1 MNSLVSGGRGVMP
14 AGGGVRI
21 SNKQFDVRPASISSA
36 TIPGQ
41 QTMSDHALRGARPP
55 EVDAAQ
61 LLDNGRWTTYQKLLI
76 FATALTIV
84 LDGIDNQLLPNAVP
98 ALIQEWGRPRR
109 EFTDAL
115 AIGPFGMLLGGLFGG
130 MVGDRWGRRPALL
143 GSVLTFGAFTA
154 ALAFVNSIDALA
166 VMRFLAGL
174 GLGGAMPNAAT
185 LASEYVP
192 ARNRPLA
199 VTLTI
204 VSIPLGGALA
214 GELAAMVI
222 PASGWRVLFAGAGL
236 ISIVVAAVLWWLLP
250 ESPTFLARHRASWP
264 HLVRVLRRAGHELP
278 DDAVF
283 VTREPQRQAGTGVGR
298 LFAGDMA
305 RDTIAIWVA
314 FFFGLM
320 TYYAVV
326 LLLPALLT
334 ARDVGFSQ
342 PTASRALAMWN
353 YGGVVAA
360 VLGAVAMQRV
370 GSRVAMLS
378 MAAGA
383 VMCGSLL
390 ALVPLEPSRTAT
402 LLFVILLA
410 GACVNGVQTTMYALV
425 AHIYPTEIRST
436 GIGTAVAVG
445 RIGNVLAAYAGS
457 IAIDRGGTSGYF
469 LTWSGFMLVVLLALA
484 SIKRHVSRTR

>member
-1 MNSLVSGGRGVMP
+1 
-14 AGGGVRI
+14 
-21 SNKQFDVRPASISSA
+21 
-36 TIPGQ
+36 
-41 QTMSDHALRGARPP
+41 MSERDFPGARPSAI
-55 EVDAAQ
+55 DAAQ
-61 LLDNGRWTTYQKLLI
+61 LLDSGRWSTYQKLLI
-76 FATALTIV
+76 FATAVTIV
-84 LDGIDNQLLPNAVP
+84 LDGVDNQLLPNAVP
-98 ALIQEWGRPRR
+98 TLIQEWGRPRR

-115 AIGPFGMLLGGLFGG
+115 AIGPFGMMLGGLFGG
-130 MVGDRWGRRPALL
+130 IVGDRWGRRPALL
-143 GSVLTFGAFTA
+143 ASVLIFGAFTA
-154 ALAFVNSIDALA
+154 ALAFVSSIEALA
-166 VMRFLAGL
+166 VIRFLAGL

-204 VSIPLGGALA
+204 VAIPLGGALA

-222 PASGWRVLFAGAGL
+222 PVFGWRVLFAAAGL
-236 ISIVVAAVLWWLLP
+236 ISIVVAVLLWWWLP
-250 ESPTFLARHRASWP
+250 ESPTFLARHRVRWP
-264 HLVRVLRRAGHELP
+264 QLVRVLRRAGHEIP

-283 VTREPQRQAGTGVGR
+283 VVREQHRQAGGGFAR

-334 ARDVGFSQ
+334 APDVGFSQ

-353 YGGVVAA
+353 YGGVLAA

-378 MAAGA
+378 MAAAA
-383 VMCGSLL
+383 VICGSLL
-390 ALVPLEPSRTAT
+390 AFVPLEPSRATT
-402 LLFVILLA
+402 LLFLILLA
-410 GACVNGVQTTMYALV
+410 GAFVNGVQTTMYALV

-436 GIGTAVAVG
+436 GVGTAVAIG

-469 LTWSGFMLVVLLALA
+469 FTWSGFMLVVLLALA
-484 SIKRHVSRTR
+484 SIKRHVSRAR

>member
-1 MNSLVSGGRGVMP
+1 
-14 AGGGVRI
+14 
-21 SNKQFDVRPASISSA
+21 
-36 TIPGQ
+36 
-41 QTMSDHALRGARPP
+41 MSEQDLRSTRPP
-55 EVDAAQ
+55 GIDAAH

-84 LDGIDNQLLPNAVP
+84 LDGVDNQLLPNAVP
-98 ALIQEWGRPRR
+98 TLIQEWGRPRR

-115 AIGPFGMLLGGLFGG
+115 AIGPFGMMLGGLFGG
-130 MVGDRWGRRPALL
+130 VLGDRWGRRPALL
-143 GSVLTFGAFTA
+143 GSVLIFGAFTA
-154 ALAFVNSIDALA
+154 ALALVNSIDALA
-166 VMRFLAGL
+166 VVRFLAGV

-222 PASGWRVLFAGAGL
+222 PAFGWRVLFASGGMIAM
-236 ISIVVAAVLWWLLP
+236 VVAAVLWGWLP
-250 ESPTFLARHRASWP
+250 ESPSFMAQHRASWP
-264 HLVRVLRRAGHELP
+264 QLIRVLRRAGHEIQ

-283 VTREPQRQAGTGVGR
+283 VAREHSHQTSGGVRR
-298 LFAGDMA
+298 LFAGGLA
-305 RDTIAIWVA
+305 RDTVWIWVA

-320 TYYAVV
+320 TYYVVV
-326 LLLPALLT
+326 LLLPAMLT
-334 ARDVGFSQ
+334 APDVGFSQ

-353 YGGVVAA
+353 YGGVLAA

-370 GSRVAMLS
+370 GSRAAMLG
-378 MAAGA
+378 MAAA
-383 VMCGSLL
+383 AIVCGTLL
-390 ALVPLEPSRTAT
+390 AFVPLDPSRATT

-410 GACVNGVQTTMYALV
+410 GAFVNGVQTTMYALV
-425 AHIYPTEIRST
+425 AHIYPTDIRST
-436 GIGTAVAVG
+436 GIGTAVAIG

-457 IAIDRGGTSGYF
+457 MALDRGGASGYF

-484 SIKRHVSRTR
+484 SIQRHVPRAR